1 MVSSLEAD
9 LLGFVSSIDSVF
21 LDLTPKISPLFL
33 GRFKDNGRNFHVKLR
48 KDKQNSNVLP
58 SPNVSVPEDLV
69 QIQAYLR
76 WERKGKQ
83 AYSPEK
89 EKASVIL

>member
-1 MVSSLEAD
+1 MKLIC
-9 LLGFVSSIDSVF
+9 LGLYHQLILVF
-21 LDLTPKISPLFL
+21 LDLTPEIPPLFL
-33 GRFKDNGRNFHVKLR
+33 GRFKDNGCNFHVKLR